1 MRIYL
6 GRLSEESG
14 WKNGHDS
21 IVVSTSR
28 CGRENPGSNPGHG
41 RVNALNGK
49 PAYFL
54 CYDKQY

>member
-1 MRIYL
+1 MRLLRGCENISR
-6 GRLSEESG
+6 GRLSAESG
-14 WKNGHDS
+14 WKNGHGS
-21 IVVSTSR
+21 IVVST
-28 CGRENPGSNPGHG
+28 SNPGHG